1 MAYKQPYKGVN
12 KSDGASVPFLAALAP
27 VVKAIGAKV
36 AAKAAA
42 KAALKAGAKA
52 VAKKSAQTVAK
63 KTAQEAGKRLVQE
76 GGKKVAGQVVKKGAV
91 NAAQSAMPTL
101 QTNVTSSVAKSATK
115 KGLGKAVAKAGE
127 VGKNAI
133 SKGKEVV
140 QKGKD
145 MYDKGAKKVADAT
158 GFDVDDVKKGAES
171 LASSAKAKVGEK
183 VAEKKQEGQDAMD
196 ALNVKT
202 TADLPAASR
211 GDGYAKQGAYEKP
224 EGPNMFDHRKNYG
237 PSIKSKYD
245 NTNHGPSVTTNPAT
259 NTNAAANLKADNDDK
274 LLSADP
280 GNLFKN
286 KFGDDMIRSI
296 SAPVQVGGVTF
307 DIGDAVR
314 LGVMGGKAISK
325 GVRDRKNIKADT
337 DFQATKKAIKGAN
350 PGEGLIA
357 KKKAAKKVYKDNKS
371 SANKQNLK
379 AAKNSLK
386 AERLKK
392 SNIKNKIKNSKK

>member
-36 AAKAAA
+36 AAKVAA

-52 VAKKSAQTVAK
+52 VAKKGAQTVAK

-91 NAAQSAMPTL
+91 NAAQSAMPAL

-127 VGKNAI
+127 IGKSAI
-133 SKGKEVV
+133 DKGKEVV

-158 GFDVDDVKKGAES
+158 GFDVDDVKTGAES
-171 LASSAKAKVGEK
+171 LASSAKAKIGEK
-183 VAEKKQEGQDAMD
+183 VAEKKQEGQDALD
-196 ALNVKT
+196 ALNSKPT
-202 TADLPAASR
+202 TSLPAASR

-237 PSIKSKYD
+237 PSIKSKYA
-245 NTNHGPSVTTNPAT
+245 NVKHGASFPNPAT
-259 NTNAAANLKADNDDK
+259 DPNAAANLNASNNDK

-286 KFGDDMIRSI
+286 KFGDDMVRSI

-325 GVRDRKNIKADT
+325 GVRDRKNIKANK

-350 PGEGLIA
+350 PSEGLIA
-357 KKKAAKKVYKDNKS
+357 KKKAAKKEYKADKSDDNKKELKV
-371 SANKQNLK
+371 AKNLLK
-379 AAKNSLK
+379 AK
-386 AERLKK
+386 RLEK
-392 SNIKNKIKNSKK
+392 SNIKNKIKNPKK

>member
-42 KAALKAGAKA
+42 KAALKAGTKA
-52 VAKKSAQTVAK
+52 VAKKSAQVVAK
-63 KTAQEAGKRLVQE
+63 KTAQETGKRLVQE
-76 GGKKVAGQVVKKGAV
+76 GGKKVVGQVAKRGAV
-91 NAAQSAMPTL
+91 NAAQSTMPAL
-101 QTNVTSSVAKSATK
+101 QTNITSSVAKSATK
-115 KGLGKAVAKAGE
+115 KGLGKAAAKVGE
-127 VGKNAI
+127 IGKSTIN
-133 SKGKEVV
+133 KGKEVV

-158 GFDVDDVKKGAES
+158 GFDIDDVKTGAEN
-171 LASSAKAKVGEK
+171 LASSAKAKVSEK
-183 VAEKKQEGQDAMD
+183 IAEKKQEGQDAMD

-202 TADLPAASR
+202 TTDLPAASR

-224 EGPNMFDHRKNYG
+224 EGPNMFEHRKNYG

-245 NTNHGPSVTTNPAT
+245 NTNHGASTTNPAT
-259 NTNAAANLKADNDDK
+259 NPNAAANLNASNNDK
-274 LLSADP
+274 LLSTDP

-314 LGVMGGKAISK
+314 LGVMGGKAIDK
-325 GVRDRKNIKADT
+325 GIRDRKNIKADA
-337 DFQATKKAIKGAN
+337 DFQKTKKAIKGSR

-357 KKKAAKKVYKDNKS
+357 KKKAAKKAYKSDKS
-371 SANKQNLK
+371 SPTKKDDLKVAKSLLK
-379 AAKNSLK
+379 AK
-386 AERLKK
+386 RLEK
-392 SNIKNKIKNSKK
+392 SNIKNKIKNRKK

>member
-42 KAALKAGAKA
+42 KAALKAGTKA
-52 VAKKSAQTVAK
+52 VAKKGAQAVAK
-63 KTAQEAGKRLVQE
+63 KTAQEAGKRLAQE
-76 GGKKVAGQVVKKGAV
+76 GGKKIAGQVAKKGAV
-91 NAAQSAMPTL
+91 NAAQSAMPAL

-127 VGKNAI
+127 IGKSAI
-133 SKGKEVV
+133 DKGKEVV

-158 GFDVDDVKKGAES
+158 GFDVDDVKTGAES
-171 LASSAKAKVGEK
+171 LASSAKAKIGEK

-196 ALNVKT
+196 ALNSKPT
-202 TADLPAASR
+202 TSLPAASR

-237 PSIKSKYD
+237 PSIKSKYA
-245 NTNHGPSVTTNPAT
+245 NVKHGASQPDPAD
-259 NTNAAANLKADNDDK
+259 LKADNDDK

-325 GVRDRKNIKADT
+325 GVKDRKNIKADKG
-337 DFQATKKAIKGAN
+337 FQASKKAIKGAN
-350 PGEGLIA
+350 PSEGLIA
-357 KKKAAKKVYKDNKS
+357 KKKAAKKVYKADNTADNK
-371 SANKQNLK
+371 KK
-379 AAKNSLK
+379 FKVAKNLLK

>member
-36 AAKAAA
+36 AAKVAA
-42 KAALKAGAKA
+42 KAALKAGTKA
-52 VAKKSAQTVAK
+52 VVKKGAQTVAK
-63 KTAQEAGKRLVQE
+63 KTAEEGAKRLAQE
-76 GGKKVAGQVVKKGAV
+76 GGKKVIGQVAKRGAV
-91 NAAQSAMPTL
+91 NATQSAMPAL

-115 KGLGKAVAKAGE
+115 KGLGKVAAKAGE
-127 VGKNAI
+127 IGKSAI
-133 SKGKEVV
+133 DKGKEVV

-158 GFDVDDVKKGAES
+158 GFEVDDVKAGAET
-171 LASSAKAKVGEK
+171 LASNAKAKVGEK
-183 VAEKKQEGQDAMD
+183 IAEKKQEGQDAMD
-196 ALNVKT
+196 AVNAKKT
-202 TADLPAASR
+202 SDLPAASR

-224 EGPNMFDHRKNYG
+224 EGPNMFEHRKNYG
-237 PSIKSKYD
+237 PSIKSRYANSK
-245 NTNHGPSVTTNPAT
+245 HGASTTNPAT
-259 NTNAAANLKADNDDK
+259 DPNAAANLNASNNDN

-325 GVRDRKNIKADT
+325 GIKDRKNIKADKG
-337 DFQATKKAIKGAN
+337 FQDTKKAIKGDN
-350 PGEGLIA
+350 PGKGLIA
-357 KKKAAKKVYKDNKS
+357 KKKEAKKVYKADKSDTNKS
-371 SANKQNLK
+371 SLTV
-379 AAKNSLK
+379 AKNLLK
-386 AERLKK
+386 KKRLEK
-392 SNIKNKIKNSKK
+392 SNIKNKIKNPKK

>member
-36 AAKAAA
+36 AAKVAA
-42 KAALKAGAKA
+42 KAALKAGTKA
-52 VAKKSAQTVAK
+52 VAKKGVQAMAK
-63 KTAQEAGKRLVQE
+63 KTAQEGAKRLAQE
-76 GGKKVAGQVVKKGAV
+76 GGKKIAGQVAKKGAV

-101 QTNVTSSVAKSATK
+101 QANVTSSVAKSATK

-145 MYDKGAKKVADAT
+145 IYDKGAKKVADAT
-158 GFDVDDVKKGAES
+158 GFDVDDVKKGAEN

-183 VAEKKQEGQDAMD
+183 IAEKKQEGQDAMD
-196 ALNVKT
+196 ALNAKQT
-202 TADLPAASR
+202 SDLPAASR

-224 EGPNMFDHRKNYG
+224 EGPNMFEHRKNYG
-237 PSIKSKYD
+237 PSIKSKYA
-245 NTNHGPSVTTNPAT
+245 NVKHGASTTNPAT
-259 NTNAAANLKADNDDK
+259 DPDAEADLNAANNDK

-286 KFGDDMIRSI
+286 KFGDDMVRSI

-314 LGVMGGKAISK
+314 LGVMGGKAIDK
-325 GVRDRKNIKADT
+325 GIRDRKNIKANKG
-337 DFQATKKAIKGAN
+337 FQDTKKAIKGDK

-357 KKKAAKKVYKDNKS
+357 KKKAAKKVYKADKSDDNKDKLKV
-371 SANKQNLK
+371 AKNLLK
-379 AAKNSLK
+379 AK
-386 AERLKK
+386 RLEK
-392 SNIKNKIKNSKK
+392 SNIKNKIKNPKK

>member
-245 NTNHGPSVTTNPAT
+245 NTNHGPSIVEEAADL
-259 NTNAAANLKADNDDK
+259 NASNNDK

>member
-52 VAKKSAQTVAK
+52 VAKKGVQTAAK
-63 KTAQEAGKRLVQE
+63 KTVQEGGKRLVQE
-76 GGKKVAGQVVKKGAV
+76 GGKKVAEQVVKKGAV
-91 NAAQSAMPTL
+91 NAAQSTMPAL

-127 VGKNAI
+127 VGKSVI
-133 SKGKEVV
+133 DKGKEVV

-158 GFDVDDVKKGAES
+158 GFDVDDVKTGAES

-183 VAEKKQEGQDAMD
+183 VAEKKQEGQEAMD

-224 EGPNMFDHRKNYG
+224 EGPNMFEHRKNYG
-237 PSIKSKYD
+237 PSIKSKYA
-245 NTNHGPSVTTNPAT
+245 NVKHGASQPDP
-259 NTNAAANLKADNDDK
+259 ANLKDDNDDK

-325 GVRDRKNIKADT
+325 GVKDRKNIKADKG
-337 DFQATKKAIKGAN
+337 FKATKKAIKGTK

-357 KKKAAKKVYKDNKS
+357 DKKKAKKAYKADKSIDNKD
-371 SANKQNLK
+371 KLK
-379 AAKNSLK
+379 VAKNLLK
-386 AERLKK
+386 DKRLEK
-392 SNIKNKIKNSKK
+392 SNIKNKIKNPKK

>member
-27 VVKAIGAKV
+27 VVKAIGVKV

-52 VAKKSAQTVAK
+52 IAKKGAQTAAK

-76 GGKKVAGQVVKKGAV
+76 GGKKIAGQVAKRGAV
-91 NAAQSAMPTL
+91 NAAQSAMPAL

-115 KGLGKAVAKAGE
+115 KGLGKVAAKAGE
-127 VGKNAI
+127 IGKSAI
-133 SKGKEVV
+133 DKGKEVV

-158 GFDVDDVKKGAES
+158 GFEVDDVKAGAEN
-171 LASSAKAKVGEK
+171 LASNAKAKVGEK
-183 VAEKKQEGQDAMD
+183 IAEKKQEGQDAMD
-196 ALNVKT
+196 ALNAKKT
-202 TADLPAASR
+202 SDLPAASR

-224 EGPNMFDHRKNYG
+224 EGPNMFEHRKNYG
-237 PSIKSKYD
+237 PSIKSKYA
-245 NTNHGPSVTTNPAT
+245 NVKHGASVNPAT
-259 NTNAAANLKADNDDK
+259 DPDAEANLNASNNDK

-325 GVRDRKNIKADT
+325 GIKDRKNIKADT
-337 DFQATKKAIKGAN
+337 DFQATKKAIKGDN
-350 PGEGLIA
+350 PNEGLIA
-357 KKKAAKKVYKDNKS
+357 KKKEAKKAYKADKSGTNKDKFTAAKDL
-371 SANKQNLK
+371 LK
-379 AAKNSLK
+379 KK
-386 AERLKK
+386 RLEK
-392 SNIKNKIKNSKK
+392 SNIKNKIKNPKK